1 MRKNN
6 RKKYFLITGLVLI
19 LLVLLFGILYY
30 VNNSKNNYSFAEKN
44 WINSNVDNIKN
55 VNVQSDLPIFS
66 ENGEGVF
73 YDYLREMEKD
83 TGLTFNITVSS
94 DGNSSESYKLL
105 NKNDIDKND
114 LVFYTDHYVVISKSD
129 KQLVDL
135 SNINEQLIGVIGED
149 KEYVSKYLS
158 DYNFEIQ
165 DYDNFTKMDEEMN
178 HSIYYAIIPMYRYMT
193 DIVYNK
199 YNIVYHIEGLHSHY
213 VLSKSVDNDI
223 LSNVLTK
230 FYNKWEDEIYTN
242 INKHFLA
249 LYYKSNSLSELERE
263 TITGD
268 DLLVGYIENM
278 PYEGKI
284 NNHFS
289 GVTNEYLSLFADM
302 TGATYKYIKYND
314 LNKLTEALN
323 SKKVDLVLNY
333 YNISSPS
340 YQSSVGLGNINY
352 VIIAHHDNVIPVESL
367 ESIKDDNIKM
377 VKNTKLYN
385 FIKDKQ
391 MEVQDYDNYRELF
404 KDMNNRDVIIM
415 EKSTFDFYKNSK
427 LKNYVIKYIG
437 TSDVSNSFLLNNDNR
452 VLNDMFNFYL
462 TTLGNKS
469 VHNMAVRDS
478 LQDVNANVIIQFVIS
493 NITYI
498 LILGLAIAFL
508 LFKFN
513 RKVKVTKKIKKEDKM
528 MYLDIMTNLKNR
540 NYLNDNLN
548 YWESNKIYPQSIV
561 VVDLNNIS
569 TINDTKGHEEGDKQ
583 IKGAAGI
590 LIKTQREN
598 SEIIR
603 TDGNEFLIYL
613 VGYEEKQ
620 IVTYVNKLLKEF
632 KNLPYEYGASVGY
645 SMINAESTTID
656 DAINEALIMMR
667 RNKGEK

>member
-1 MRKNN
+1 MKKNN
-6 RKKYFLITGLVLI
+6 KKKYFLITGLILI
-19 LLVLLFGILYY
+19 LLVLIFGILYY

-44 WINSNVDNIKN
+44 WINSNVSDVKK
-55 VNVQSDLPIFS
+55 VNVQSNLPIFS

-83 TGLTFNITVSS
+83 TGLTFNITVST
-94 DGNSSESYKLL
+94 DGNSADAYKLL
-105 NKNDIDKND
+105 NKNDVSKND
-114 LVFYTDHYVVISKSD
+114 LVFYTDHYVLISKLD
-129 KQLVDL
+129 NQITDL
-135 SNINEQLIGVIGED
+135 STISNQVIGTISTD
-149 KEYVSKYLS
+149 KDYIS
-158 DYNFEIQ
+158 DYLKSYSLSFQGYGDFETI
-165 DYDNFTKMDEEMN
+165 DESMN
-178 HSIYYAIIPMYRYMT
+178 DTIIYAIVPMYKYMT

-213 VLSKSVDNDI
+213 VLSTPDSNEDI
-223 LSNVLTK
+223 LSSVFKK
-230 FYNKWEDEIYTN
+230 FYNKWEDNIYSS
-242 INKHFLA
+242 INKHFLS
-249 LYYKSNSLSELERE
+249 LYYKSYKLSELEKE

-268 DLLVGYIENM
+268 DLLVGYIDNM
-278 PYEGKI
+278 PFEGKI
-284 NNHFS
+284 NNSFS
-289 GVTNEYLSLFADM
+289 GVTNQYLSLFADM
-302 TGATYKYIKYND
+302 TGATYKYIKYTD
-314 LNKLTEALN
+314 VQKLNEALN
-323 SKKVDLVLNY
+323 QKKVDLVLNY
-333 YNISSPS
+333 YNISNSN
-340 YQSSVGLGNINY
+340 YKSSVGLCNINY
-352 VIIAHHDNVIPVESL
+352 VIITHQDNVIPVESL

-377 VKNTKLYN
+377 VDKTRLFN
-385 FIKDKQ
+385 FIREKQ
-391 MEVQDYDNYRELF
+391 IEVHVFNNYEELF
-404 KDMNNRDVIIM
+404 KSLNNKDVIVM

-437 TSDVSNSFLLNNDNR
+437 MSDVSNNFLLNNDNK

-469 VHNMAVRDS
+469 VHNMAVSSS
-478 LQDVNANVIIQFVIS
+478 LHDVNANIIIQFVIS

-498 LILGLAIAFL
+498 LVLVLAISFL

-513 RKVKVTKKIKKEDKM
+513 KKVKVTKKIKKEDKM
-528 MYLDIMTNLKNR
+528 MYLDVMTNLKNR

-548 YWESNKIYPQSIV
+548 YWESNKIYPQAIV
-561 VVDLNNIS
+561 VVDLNSIS

-603 TDGNEFLIYL
+603 TDGNEFLVYL

-667 RNKGEK
+667 KNKGE